1 MVWRKIIRKVLFS
14 PVVKRR
20 FEKVN
25 QLYEAARIE
34 KERGMFSG
42 KHEVYP
48 LNFTHYLPD
57 TEERIERLRRVINK
71 RPVAIILLG
80 SSAAELEERITEL
93 DDCDICYCAL
103 NASRPI
109 EKYIL
114 QKINRKLSVF
124 MYSAIRTGV
133 DSHMDETI
141 EFLERPED
149 NIFIGARSSFRP
161 LEREEGFDFD
171 EFIKKYDKKLLFFE
185 ATFTSIIAKKELFLR
200 VPSIEYP
207 LHFPRINSFAMLLS
221 LVVIG
226 GAPMVVVFGGDG
238 GRINGRE
245 LYFRKE
251 WDTIRPESV
260 LETNMRIDARLF
272 NVMMPLELRKIYKLY
287 NLRPVDIIN
296 CSVQSHY
303 TPLRKLS
310 YDETFALLKSFKEHG
325 GQSEGMISDIST
337 DTYQ

>member
-71 RPVAIILLG
+71 RPVVIILHG
-80 SSAAELEERITEL
+80 PSATELEERINEL
-93 DDCDICYCAL
+93 EGCDICYFGL
-103 NASRPI
+103 NNFRIP
-109 EKYIL
+109 EEHIL
-114 QKINRKLSVF
+114 EKINRKLSVL
-124 MYSAIRTGV
+124 MCSDPVELGV
-133 DSHMDETI
+133 QMNNHNLID
-141 EFLERPED
+141 FLERQED
-149 NIFIGARSSFRP
+149 SIFISERVSFQHP
-161 LEREEGFDFD
+161 EVTSQEFDLD
-171 EFIKKYDKKLLFFE
+171 EFIKRYDKKLLFF
-185 ATFTSIIAKKELFLR
+185 AASFTSITVERELFIG

-207 LHFPRINSFAMLLS
+207 LHFPKQSSFSILLS
-221 LVVIG
+221 LALIG
-226 GAPMVVVFGGDG
+226 AAPLVVVFGGDG
-238 GRINGRE
+238 GRIEGRD
-245 LYFRKE
+245 LYFRECASPDSFRE
-251 WDTIRPESV
+251 WRLMMDTR
-260 LETNMRIDARLF
+260 MF
-272 NVMMPLELRKIYKLY
+272 NVTMSIIIEKIYKMY
-287 NLRPVDIIN
+287 NLKPVDIVN

-310 YDETFALLKSFKEHG
+310 YDETFALLKSFKKDAG
-325 GQSEGMISDIST
+325 
-337 DTYQ
+337 